1 MATPESPRC
10 FGFVE
15 HAHVMCH
22 PGSPSLLAPPPPPK
36 ISLAPSLPPL
46 AAFFS
51 VWSLCSWMHS
61 ASAPSDATSLLRAS
75 GSFRSRAASP
85 ATFQE
90 SATNAAGSRGA
101 RGSGAGKCGSSSA
114 GGGRGLGGAARRGAV
129 GARRRSVAAPDLAR
143 LKLFRRGE
151 RGGERGRE
159 SERREK
165 RGRGRRGRPS
175 IKGGAAAKKRKRPIV
190 YLSFPPSPSTFSPAE
205 MKKGCGLF
213 VGGDLIR

>member
-1 MATPESPRC
+1 MSLFPRFSVFLFPSLSLPLRKKRPKKKRDKNLTLDAMATPESPRC

-22 PGSPSLLAPPPPPK
+22 PGSPSLLAPQPPPPK

-101 RGSGAGKCGSSSA
+101 RGSGAGKCGPSSA

-143 LKLFRRGE
+143 LELFRRGE

-159 SERREK
+159 RE
-165 RGRGRRGRPS
+165 
-175 IKGGAAAKKRKRPIV
+175 
-190 YLSFPPSPSTFSPAE
+190 
-205 MKKGCGLF
+205 
-213 VGGDLIR
+213 